1 MALVASPA
9 LFGQGAET
17 GEALFKRNCAGCHGP
32 DGSGQTAM
40 GVASKLQDL
49 RSADVQKMTD
59 AQLADMIAKGKGK
72 MPTYGARLNPGQIQS
87 VVGYLRE
94 LAGEEV
100 GPGGP
105 ATYLRK
111 PEIPGSRP
119 PGKADE
125 RR

>member
-1 MALVASPA
+1 MVFSTRFAKKAVLAALASMALVASPA

-17 GEALFKRNCAGCHGP
+17 GEAIYKRNCAGCHGP

-40 GVASKLQDL
+40 GRSFKLQDL

-94 LAGEEV
+94 LAG
-100 GPGGP
+100 
-105 ATYLRK
+105 K
-111 PEIPGSRP
+111 
-119 PGKADE
+119 K
-125 RR
+125 